1 MRILLTGA
9 AGFIGSHLSERLL
22 GLGHEV
28 IGVDNFDPFYNREI
42 KEENLSVSKQN
53 ASFSFFELD
62 FSCDL
67 EKLNELPEFDVLIHL
82 GAKAGVRPS
91 IANPKAYIEANY
103 TGTVNLLELLK
114 NRGIKKMVFASSSS
128 VYGNC
133 PNIPFTETEALDQ
146 PISPYAFTKRGCEM
160 MNFTYHH
167 LEKIDIVNLRFFT
180 VYGPRQRPDLA
191 IHKFIKKILNDEPIQ
206 MFGDGSTARDYT
218 FIQDIVSGIVS
229 SMNYVVENDSCF
241 EIMNIGNNQPVKL
254 KELIA
259 AIENTL
265 GKKAVIEQ
273 QPMQPGDVDITF
285 ANIGK
290 AQKLLGY
297 QPTTSIEEGLKEFVS
312 WIKQKA

>member
-67 EKLNELPEFDVLIHL
+67 GKLNELPEFDVLIHL

>member
-22 GLGHEV
+22 GFGHEV

-67 EKLNELPEFDVLIHL
+67 GKLNELPEFDVLIHL

-191 IHKFIKKILNDEPIQ
+191 IHKFIKKILNNEPIQ
-206 MFGDGSTARDYT
+206 RFGDGSTARDYT

-229 SMNYVVENDSCF
+229 SMNYVLENDNCF
-241 EIMNIGNNQPVKL
+241 EIINIGNNQPVKL
-254 KELIA
+254 SKLIST
-259 AIENTL
+259 IESTL
-265 GKKAVIEQ
+265 GKKAIIEQ

-312 WIKQKA
+312 WVKQKA

>member
-22 GLGHEV
+22 DLGHEV
-28 IGVDNFDPFYNREI
+28 IGIDNFDPFYDRAI
-42 KEENLSVSKQN
+42 KEENLKKSKTYN
-53 ASFSFFELD
+53 SFSFYELD
-62 FSCDL
+62 FVTDL
-67 EKLNELPEFDVLIHL
+67 DELNGLPQFDLLIHL

-91 IANPKAYIEANY
+91 IENPKSYIEANY
-103 TGTVNLLELLK
+103 TGTLNLLELLK
-114 NRGIKKMVFASSSS
+114 ERQIKKMVFASSSS

-133 PNIPFTETEALDQ
+133 KNIPFTETEALDQ

-191 IHKFIKKILNDEPIQ
+191 IHKFVRKILNDEPIQ

-218 FIQDIVSGIVS
+218 FVQDIVSGIVS
-229 SMNYVVENDSCF
+229 SMNYVLENDNCF

-254 KELIA
+254 NTLIS
-259 AIENTL
+259 AIEKTL
-265 GKKAVIEQ
+265 GKKANIEQ
-273 QPMQPGDVDITF
+273 MPMQPGDVDITYS
-285 ANIGK
+285 NIDK
-290 AQKLLGY
+290 AKKLIGY
-297 QPTTSIEEGLKEFVS
+297 QPTTSIEDGLKEFVN
-312 WIKQKA
+312 WING

>member
-28 IGVDNFDPFYNREI
+28 IGVDNFDPFYDRSI
-42 KEENLSVSKQN
+42 KEENLSISKTNPAFQ
-53 ASFSFFELD
+53 FFELD
-62 FSCDL
+62 FSTDL
-67 EKLNELPEFDVLIHL
+67 EKLNALPEFQVLVHL

-91 IANPKAYIEANY
+91 IENPKAYIEANY

-114 NRGIKKMVFASSSS
+114 TRGIKKMVFASSSS

-133 PNIPFTETEALDQ
+133 RNIPFTETEALDQ

-229 SMNYVVENDSCF
+229 SMNYVVENDNCF
-241 EIMNIGNNQPVKL
+241 EIINIGNNQPVKL
-254 KELIA
+254 SKLIST
-259 AIENTL
+259 IENTL
-265 GKKAVIEQ
+265 GKKAIIEQ

>member
-1 MRILLTGA
+1 
-9 AGFIGSHLSERLL
+9 
-22 GLGHEV
+22 
-28 IGVDNFDPFYNREI
+28 
-42 KEENLSVSKQN
+42 
-53 ASFSFFELD
+53 
-62 FSCDL
+62 
-67 EKLNELPEFDVLIHL
+67 
-82 GAKAGVRPS
+82 
-91 IANPKAYIEANY
+91 
-103 TGTVNLLELLK
+103 
-114 NRGIKKMVFASSSS
+114 MVFASSSS

-167 LEKIDIVNLRFFT
+167 LEKIDILNLRFFT

-218 FIQDIVSGIVS
+218 FIQDIVSGIVA
-229 SMNYVVENDSCF
+229 SMNYVLENNNCF
-241 EIMNIGNNQPVKL
+241 EILNIGNNQPVKL
-254 KELIA
+254 KDLISS
-259 AIENTL
+259 IEKTL

-285 ANIGK
+285 ANIAK

-312 WIKQKA
+312 WIKVKA

>member
-22 GLGHEV
+22 RLGHEV
-28 IGVDNFDPFYNREI
+28 IGIDNFDPFYDRSI
-42 KEENLSVSKQN
+42 KEENLSISKKSN
-53 ASFSFFELD
+53 SFRFFELD
-62 FSCDL
+62 FATDVL
-67 EKLNELPEFDVLIHL
+67 ELTNLPEFDILIHL

-91 IANPKAYIEANY
+91 IADPKAYIEANY
-103 TGTVNLLELLK
+103 TGTLNLLELLK
-114 NRGIKKMVFASSSS
+114 TRGIKKMVFASSSS

-133 PNIPFTETEALDQ
+133 LNIPFTETEALDQ

-160 MNFTYHH
+160 MNYTYHH
-167 LEKIDIVNLRFFT
+167 LENIDIVNLRFFT

-229 SMNYVVENDSCF
+229 SMDYILENDNCF
-241 EIMNIGNNQPVKL
+241 EIVNIGNNQPVKL
-254 KELIA
+254 KDLIV

-265 GKKAVIEQ
+265 GKQAVIEQ

-285 ANIGK
+285 ANIAK
-290 AQKLLGY
+290 AQKLLNY

-312 WIKQKA
+312 WIKVSA

>member
-67 EKLNELPEFDVLIHL
+67 GKLNELPEFDVLIHL

-191 IHKFIKKILNDEPIQ
+191 IHKFIKKILNNEPIQ
-206 MFGDGSTARDYT
+206 RFGDGSTARDYT

-229 SMNYVVENDSCF
+229 SMNYVLENDNCF
-241 EIMNIGNNQPVKL
+241 EIINIGNNQPVKL
-254 KELIA
+254 SKLIST
-259 AIENTL
+259 IESTL
-265 GKKAVIEQ
+265 GKKAIIEQ